1 MGYVYVSYCMVLS
14 ALTLVAC
21 IRSGRSKWWG
31 AIVLMLPPAL
41 PVFVLKSKKKGKGL
55 VWLTAFFITFFAVA
69 GMEFF
74 LYTSHKEKNKYS
86 HLLPIVR
93 EMIFL
98 NEQVK
103 ASTIELYNASG
114 RLASLSLVQSRIT
127 DIRTTLD
134 LIKEIRLLVEKN
146 QAAIDRLVGYTQDH
160 ADYILGRKLEW
171 AFLIRQFYSDPILAQ
186 HHDSRI
192 KYLAAFENMLQYTH
206 DNFNN
211 IMALK
216 SSAHM
221 ANYDAYYLRYR
232 SVADVHNRVN
242 KKRVEFQN
250 KFIQEHPKV
259 KPFVPGAHHIE
270 PFKFWDKFSF

>member
-1 MGYVYVSYCMVLS
+1 MGYAYVSYCVVLS
-14 ALTLVAC
+14 ILTLVVC
-21 IRSGRSKWWG
+21 FRSGRSKWWA
-31 AIVLMLPPAL
+31 AIVLILPPAL
-41 PVFVLKSKKKGKGL
+41 PIFVLKSKKGRGV

-69 GMEFF
+69 GTEFF
-74 LYTSHKEKNKYS
+74 LYTAHKEKNKYS
-86 HLLPIVR
+86 YLPPIVR
-93 EMIFL
+93 EMISL

-103 ASTIELYNASG
+103 AATIEVYNASG
-114 RLASLSLVQSRIT
+114 KLASLSLVQSRIT

-146 QAAIDRLVGYTQDH
+146 QTAIDRLVHYTQDH
-160 ADYILGRKLEW
+160 ADYILRQKLDW
-171 AFLIRQFYSDPILAQ
+171 AFLIRQFYSDPTLAQ
-186 HHDSRI
+186 HHDSQMR
-192 KYLAAFENMLQYTH
+192 YLAAFEDMLRYTH

-211 IMALK
+211 IMVLK

-232 SVADVHNRVN
+232 SVADAHNRVN

-250 KFIQEHPKV
+250 QFIQAHPKV

-270 PFKFWDKFSF
+270 PFKFWDKFAF